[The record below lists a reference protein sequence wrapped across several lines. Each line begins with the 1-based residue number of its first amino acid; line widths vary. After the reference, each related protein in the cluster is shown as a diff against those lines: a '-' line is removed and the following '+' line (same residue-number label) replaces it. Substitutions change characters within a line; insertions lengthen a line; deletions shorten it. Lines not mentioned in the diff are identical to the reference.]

1 MEKMNHELLA
11 SIIPVNPDLKK
22 IYMKHK
28 KLNKEVENLE
38 KFAAYSSSARLRQR
52 ELKKQKL
59 YTVEKMIE
67 IIKSYQGVKAE
78 LV

>member
-1 MEKMNHELLA
+1 MEKLNHELLA
-11 SIIPVNPDLKK
+11 SFIPTNPDLKK

-38 KFAAYSSSARLRQR
+38 KFTAYSSSARLRQK

-67 IIKSYQGVKAE
+67 IIKSYQGVKTQLA
-78 LV
+78 

>member
-1 MEKMNHELLA
+1 MEKLNHELLA
-11 SIIPVNPDLKK
+11 SFIPLSPDLKK

-38 KFAAYSSSARLRQR
+38 KFAAYSSSVRLRQK

-67 IIKSYQGVKAE
+67 IIKSYQGVKTQLA
-78 LV
+78 